1 MGSSRAD
8 PQRFAPVRGAGWR
21 LAVRVVARV
30 EADQAANVSADPAH
44 HLLLREHA
52 PTTHAGLFARSTA
65 VCRLRARAAR
75 RSGAWGKG
83 ARSPSP
89 RHPRA
94 AWTALFP
101 RATPASV
108 DATVPTCKP
117 AAVLILQ
124 VRAGLA
130 QAEAAQSELP
140 LGEEDEEL
148 AVDGLVDAGCSGVS
162 QQRFI
167 VDFFTHFH
175 FAARPA
181 SAPAEHVQQ
190 LARAQQSEE
199 RGVWWLQQLPV
210 MPPCR
215 LGRSGPPRRHRS
227 ARSAVCSPP
236 DSSGLCRPLAALP
249 VPADAHTRLSCWPE

>member
-1 MGSSRAD
+1 MG
-8 PQRFAPVRGAGWR
+8 QRGS
-21 LAVRVVARV
+21 VAESPIPARCV
-30 EADQAANVSADPAH
+30 DSAVSARNPGIGRRH
-44 HLLLREHA
+44 RPHL
-52 PTTHAGLFARSTA
+52 
-65 VCRLRARAAR
+65 
-75 RSGAWGKG
+75 
-83 ARSPSP
+83 
-89 RHPRA
+89 
-94 AWTALFP
+94 
-101 RATPASV
+101 
-108 DATVPTCKP
+108 KP

-190 LARAQQSEE
+190 LARAQQ
-199 RGVWWLQQLPV
+199 
-210 MPPCR
+210 
-215 LGRSGPPRRHRS
+215 
-227 ARSAVCSPP
+227 
-236 DSSGLCRPLAALP
+236 
-249 VPADAHTRLSCWPE
+249 